1 MKRSQQNKLT
11 CGRCKEPIKQ
21 KDSFCKNCGGLFSGD
36 LLCVNHK
43 SIKAEGVCVICSK
56 PFCKKCG
63 ADVLKVFLCDKHSD
77 LEITE
82 GKVRVFGTTDNVR
95 AQFASACLKQA
106 GYHPFIYS
114 RLFNPVADKV
124 AITGI
129 RNFGNHPIEEQK
141 VFIPFSEFKN
151 ASRELKKHKF
161 KEI

>member
-1 MKRSQQNKLT
+1 MKKSQQLT
-11 CGRCKEPIKQ
+11 CSRCEEPIKQ
-21 KDSFCKNCGGLFSGD
+21 RDTFCKNCGGLFSD
-36 LLCVNHK
+36 DMLCVNHK
-43 SIKAEGVCVICSK
+43 SVKAEGVCVICSK

-82 GKVRVFGTTDNVR
+82 GKVRVFGSTDNVR
-95 AQFASACLKQA
+95 TQFASACLEQA

-141 VFIPFSEFKN
+141 VLILFSEFIN
-151 ASRELKKHKF
+151 ASKELKKHKF